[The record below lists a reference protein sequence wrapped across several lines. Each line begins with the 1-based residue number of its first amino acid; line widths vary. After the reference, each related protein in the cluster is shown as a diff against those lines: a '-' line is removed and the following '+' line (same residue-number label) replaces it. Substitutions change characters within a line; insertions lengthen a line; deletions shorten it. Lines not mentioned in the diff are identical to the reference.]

1 MKVCNFNISLFLFPL
16 LTLLIFLTDKRAE
29 SSYRDSNNNKKKDF
43 SINDFIIENGVQ
55 WWCFYLVNMSEK
67 IDHAL

>member
-29 SSYRDSNNNKKKDF
+29 SSYRDSNNNKKDF